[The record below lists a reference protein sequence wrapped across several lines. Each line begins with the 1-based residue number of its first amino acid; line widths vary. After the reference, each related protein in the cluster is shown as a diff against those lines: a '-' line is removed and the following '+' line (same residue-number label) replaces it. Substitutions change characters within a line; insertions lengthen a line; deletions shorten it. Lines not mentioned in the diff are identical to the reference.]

1 MPISFPNRASAVG
14 RTHQYAAH
22 IRRRGTP
29 LKAKKK
35 IENRLTFSARLRRK
49 KNGERFKYGTLN
61 GTLRRQN
68 ADRI

>member
-29 LKAKKK
+29 LKAKK
-35 IENRLTFSARLRRK
+35 NRKSPYILRSAEK
-49 KNGERFKYGTLN
+49 KKEWREV
-61 GTLRRQN
+61 
-68 ADRI
+68 